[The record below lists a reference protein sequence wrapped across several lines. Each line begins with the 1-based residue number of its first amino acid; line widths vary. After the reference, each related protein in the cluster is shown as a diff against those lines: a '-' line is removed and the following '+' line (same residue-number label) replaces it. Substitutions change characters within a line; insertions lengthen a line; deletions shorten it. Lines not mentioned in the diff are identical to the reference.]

1 MHVEFTG
8 PGDRAMVSV
17 WDEEGA
23 VVIYDSNTLAEVM
36 RIPFAMPVG
45 KYNALNKTRMLR

>member
-1 MHVEFTG
+1 
-8 PGDRAMVSV
+8 MVSV

-23 VVIYDSNTLAEVM
+23 VVVYDSQTLTEES

-45 KYNALNKTRMLR
+45 KYNALNKTRILR